1 MTKYQS
7 IVKLGP
13 GNELEKHQPFA
24 SKAKAAAHVA
34 TYGGFVAPDPGGSPD
49 YWIIDPAAK
58 TVTYDQA
65 RKDAEDATVVAT
77 NYQRERIYASVG
89 DQLDMQ
95 YHVLLDDTTTWKD
108 HIAAVKAAHPKP
120 E

>member
-1 MTKYQS
+1 MSGYVA
-7 IVKLGP
+7 IVKWGL
-13 GNELEKHQPFA
+13 GNELEKHQSCA
-24 SKAKAAAHVA
+24 TQAEADAHVA
-34 TYGGFVAPDPGGSPD
+34 TYGGFVVPDPGGSTD
-49 YWIIDPAAK
+49 YWIIDPAAE

-65 RKDAEDATVVAT
+65 RKDADDATAVAT
-77 NYQRERIYASVG
+77 KYQRERIYASVG

-95 YHVLLDDTTTWKD
+95 YHDLLDDTTTWKD